1 MGLARMSVRMATRG
15 RATGKAVR
23 EAIMAGLV
31 YDAVKLG
38 VKWLWDRS
46 KARRQRLRDTVQ

>member
-1 MGLARMSVRMATRG
+1 MGLARMTARMATRG

-38 VKWLWDRS
+38 VKWLWGKS
-46 KARRQRLRDTVQ
+46 KARR

>member
-1 MGLARMSVRMATRG
+1 MGLARMTARMATRG

-23 EAIMAGLV
+23 EAIMAGLI

-38 VKWLWDRS
+38 VKWLWGKS
-46 KARRQRLRDTVQ
+46 KARR